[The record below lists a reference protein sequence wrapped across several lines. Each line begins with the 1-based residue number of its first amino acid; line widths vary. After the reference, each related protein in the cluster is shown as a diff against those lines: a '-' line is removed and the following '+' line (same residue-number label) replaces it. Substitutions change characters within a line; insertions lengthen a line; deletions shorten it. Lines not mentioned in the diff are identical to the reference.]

1 MQLKP
6 GLRLKSLTCDGE
18 FIVVRAPKA
27 GDTNGDVDLRCG
39 GQPIGTH
46 DSTSEKT
53 APVAGMDGGALMGK
67 RYANDELGLEVLVT
81 KAAKGALSVGDE
93 LLPEKGAK
101 LLPSSD

>member
-18 FIVVRAPKA
+18 FIVVRAPK
-27 GDTNGDVDLRCG
+27 DEVDLRCG
-39 GQPIGTH
+39 GQPVAGHAT
-46 DSTSEKT
+46 TAERT
-53 APVAGMDGGALMGK
+53 APAAGMDGGALMGK

-81 KAAKGALSVGDE
+81 KAAKGALALGDE

>member
-18 FIVVRAPKA
+18 FIVVRAPKVEA
-27 GDTNGDVDLRCG
+27 DLRCG
-39 GQPIGTH
+39 GQPVGGH
-46 DSTSEKT
+46 DTT
-53 APVAGMDGGALMGK
+53 AERTTPAAGMDGGALMGK

-81 KAAKGALSVGDE
+81 KAAKGALSLGDE